1 MKNTLVIIFSLL
13 LVVRLQAQSTDEPYF
28 CSSWKGDTVAV
39 KKLQPGLDVLGIA
52 VDKYRMHFNTPQRD
66 ISLNREVCPALKTAK
81 TLWISFLIHKK
92 EGENRLG
99 LSLNENRKEKL
110 YIGINDSRKIVF
122 GDQVLNP
129 IIERPSLVLIRID
142 YSKERD
148 KAYVF
153 INPSVASV
161 PDIEGAEWMLTGN
174 FKFDQLQLLAA
185 KGTNGDI
192 SNIKLGT
199 EFHEVV
205 DLRRVVQITNE
216 GQQQTVKSWKK
227 ENEVLQI
234 ETSGGT
240 LYLKP
245 LVSGSLHVQY
255 GDSETI
261 RQTFSYAVTDKPQ
274 VADFTVTEDN
284 RSVILEAPN
293 MKVLTNKQSG
303 HIGLYNASGRLL
315 IEELPAG
322 ARYNIIGDSVAP
334 YCKFRLNTQDAI
346 YGLGQFRDKKMNLRN
361 SQRELIQ
368 FNTQAAV
375 PVLYSTGGW
384 GIFWDNPSRTL
395 FKDDQSGMSFMSDYG
410 NIVDYYLFIG
420 NGLDELIGAYRSLTG
435 QSPMIADW
443 TLGFHQSRNK
453 YTTQK
458 EVLDISRRMK
468 EEDIPS
474 SSIFIDYYYWEKYGT
489 GSHRFDETLFPNIPQ
504 MLDSLHNVYGVKVV
518 LTVWPTFKPGIP
530 NYNKLAQ
537 HGFILDGAKA
547 LDGFIYD
554 AFNPNAGK
562 MYWEMVAPL
571 AEQNIDGWFL
581 DGPEPDHPASFL
593 PSTTYAGPAGKVR
606 NLYPLVHASNF
617 YSGLSAYRP
626 NVRPYFLTRCAWAS
640 QQKYGTAVWSGDI
653 PATFEE
659 LETQVTAGLNFTAT
673 GIPYWTTDIGGYSG
687 GDPADEN
694 YRELFTRWFQYGT
707 FCPVFRSHGRR
718 YPGDRKTSNEL
729 WAYGS
734 EVQRICTDYIKLR
747 YRLLPYIYTLTG
759 KVTHHSYTPMRLLAF
774 DFPDD
779 KNVLDCKDQFMYGP
793 AFLICPVVQSGV
805 TSRTVYLPDGH
816 MWTDFRTG
824 DVYQGGTV
832 IQADSPLD
840 YMPLYVKSGSIV
852 PFYTSIE
859 KHVNTRIPMEIQIFS
874 GEDGTFD
881 LYEDDGN
888 SMEYRKGNYSVIP
901 LRWDN
906 IRRIFT
912 VGARSGGYGE
922 KNRMFIVRLKGVNGK
937 QDRIRKIK
945 YNGKE
950 QRIKL

>member
-1 MKNTLVIIFSLL
+1 MKNILIVILSLL
-13 LVVRLQAQSTDEPYF
+13 LALRLQAQSSGESYF
-28 CSSWKGDTVAV
+28 CSSWRGDTTTV
-39 KKLQPGLDVLGIA
+39 KRLQPGLDVSGIT
-52 VDKYRMHFNTPQRD
+52 VDKYRMQFDVHEKD
-66 ISLNREVCPALKTAK
+66 ISLNREVCPSLKAAE

-92 EGENRLG
+92 EGDSRFG
-99 LSLNENRKEKL
+99 LSLNESRKEKL

-122 GDQVLNP
+122 GDKVLNP
-129 IIERPSLVLIRID
+129 VLERPSLVLIRID
-142 YSKERD
+142 YSKEGD
-148 KAYVF
+148 KAYAF

-161 PDIEGAEWMLTGN
+161 PDIEGAEWVLTGN
-174 FKFDQLQLLAA
+174 FKFDQLHLLAG
-185 KGTNGDI
+185 KGTSGDM

-199 EFHEVV
+199 EFQQVV
-205 DLRRVVQITNE
+205 DLRKVVQTVNE

-227 ENEVLQI
+227 ENETLQI
-234 ETSGGT
+234 ETTGGT
-240 LYLKP
+240 LYMQP
-245 LVSGSLHVQY
+245 FVSGSLHIQY
-255 GDSETI
+255 GDLGMI
-261 RQTFSYAVTDKPQ
+261 RQTSSYAVTDKPQ
-274 VADFTVTEDN
+274 TSDFTVTEDS
-284 RSVILEAPN
+284 RSIILQAPN

-303 HIGLYNASGRLL
+303 HISLYNASGKLL
-315 IEELPAG
+315 VEELPGG
-322 ARYNIIGDSVAP
+322 ARYNMTGDSVNP
-334 YCKFRLNTQDAI
+334 FCKFKLNTDDAL

-395 FKDDQSGMSFMSDYG
+395 FKDDRSGMSFVSDYG
-410 NIVDYYLFIG
+410 NIVDYYLFVG
-420 NGLDELIGAYRSLTG
+420 NRLDELIAAYRSLTG

-468 EEDIPS
+468 EEGIPS

-489 GSHRFDETLFPNIPQ
+489 GSHRFDETLFPDIPQ

-518 LTVWPTFKPGIP
+518 LTVWPTFKPSIP
-530 NYNKLAQ
+530 NYSKLAQ
-537 HGFILDGAKA
+537 HGYLLYGAKA

-554 AFNPNAGK
+554 AFNPAAGK

-571 AEQNIDGWFL
+571 AGQNIDGWFL

-593 PSTTYAGPAGKVR
+593 PSTTYAGPAAKVR
-606 NLYPLVHASNF
+606 NLYPLVHSSNF
-617 YSGLSAYRP
+617 YNGLSACRP

-653 PATFEE
+653 PATFDE

-729 WAYGS
+729 WAYGP

-759 KVTHHSYTPMRLLAF
+759 NVTHHSYTPMRLLAF
-774 DFPDD
+774 DFPND
-779 KNVLDCKDQFMYGP
+779 KKVFDCKDQFMYGP
-793 AFLICPVVQSGV
+793 AFLICPVVKPGA
-805 TSRTVYLPDGH
+805 TSRSVYLPAGH
-816 MWTDFRTG
+816 TWTDFRTG
-824 DVYQGGTV
+824 NVYSGGTE
-832 IQADSPLD
+832 IKAEAPLD
-840 YMPLYVKSGSIV
+840 YMPLYVKSGSVI
-852 PFYTSIE
+852 PYYTSLE
-859 KHVNTRIPMEIQIFS
+859 KYVNTRTPMEIQIFG
-874 GEDGTFD
+874 GEDGSFD
-881 LYEDDGN
+881 LYEDDGS
-888 SMEYRKGNYSVIP
+888 SMEYMAGNYSVIP
-901 LRWDN
+901 LKWDN
-906 IRRIFT
+906 AKRTFT
-912 VGARSGGYGE
+912 VGARAGNYGE
-922 KNRMFIVRLKGVNGK
+922 KTRTFIIRLKGVDGK
-937 QDRIRKIK
+937 QDITRKIK